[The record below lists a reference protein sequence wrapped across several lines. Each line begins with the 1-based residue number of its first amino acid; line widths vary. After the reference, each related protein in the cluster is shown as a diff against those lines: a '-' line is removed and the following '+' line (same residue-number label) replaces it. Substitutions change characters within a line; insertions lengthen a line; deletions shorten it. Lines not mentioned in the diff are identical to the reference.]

1 MHDAFIDANGFLGV
15 EIRPLLVVKL
25 PEHLSMCVIHKFP
38 QIDSEAQRKVCD
50 LTATVTVQTVLLTT
64 STICKMPVLV
74 LMWDPFQN
82 FNLSLSP
89 LFSYAKKFMFLKRL
103 TLKTAKISCFSRLR

>member
-1 MHDAFIDANGFLGV
+1 MNDWCLVLGNSLYLV
-15 EIRPLLVVKL
+15 LL
-25 PEHLSMCVIHKFP
+25 
-38 QIDSEAQRKVCD
+38 AVCD